1 MAGEWKVE
9 VTGLR
14 QLYDALGEM
23 DKAAQKEI
31 TKQITQAG
39 KAVAAEASYK
49 VPSANPLGNW
59 GRWIDSATGR
69 DLGFDPGRVAS
80 SFKVRRNNFRR
91 RGVNAG
97 IAWQVYQTDPAGS
110 IFEVIGDY
118 SRVRGPQG
126 VLFVSSFN
134 TRFPQRRPR
143 SLFAAYY
150 SVMRPELVQKI
161 RDSIVDAGRKAGL
174 V

>member
-14 QLYDALGEM
+14 QLYDALGEL
-23 DKAAQKEI
+23 DKAGQRQI

-49 VPSANPLGNW
+49 APSANPLSNW
-59 GRWIDSATGR
+59 GRWIDARTGR
-69 DLGFDPGRVAS
+69 DLSFDSGTVS
-80 SFKVRRNNFRR
+80 SAFKVRRNNFRR

-97 IAWQVYQTDPAGS
+97 IAWTVVQTNPAGS
-110 IFEVIGDY
+110 IWETVGTG
-118 SRVRGPQG
+118 SSQ
-126 VLFVSSFN
+126 FVSSIN
-134 TRFPQRRPR
+134 QRFPQRRPR
-143 SLFAAYY
+143 SLFSAYY
-150 SVMRPELVQKI
+150 AVMRPELVQKI
-161 RDSIVDAGRKAGL
+161 RDSILEAGRKAGL

>member
-59 GRWIDSATGR
+59 GRWTDARTGR
-69 DLGFDPGRVAS
+69 DLSFDPGMVAS

-97 IAWQVYQTDPAGS
+97 IAWTVTQTSVAGS
-110 IFEVIGDY
+110 IWETMGTG
-118 SRVRGPQG
+118 SGQ
-126 VLFVSSFN
+126 FVSAVAQ
-134 TRFPQRRPR
+134 RFPQRRPR

-150 SVMRPELVQKI
+150 AVMRPELVQKI